1 MSVPYPPFHIHTG
14 GAGAD
19 RDGDPDKPAHGSH
32 TTNGPESRL
41 RSEHRVK
48 SRSLLAA
55 LCIGGNVKLNRL
67 QDLIGGSAMP
77 NYAAQCKAMV
87 I

>member
-1 MSVPYPPFHIHTG
+1 MLAPGIHYYYAKGGIHTG

-32 TTNGPESRL
+32 TTNGPESRH

-67 QDLIGGSAMP
+67 QDLIGGSAMQG
-77 NYAAQCKAMV
+77 NEW
-87 I
+87 